1 MLRELMPSATRFAFL
16 VDPNAGAAADTSHM
30 EAAASAI
37 GRQLEVLTASN
48 NREIET
54 AFASL
59 MQRRTD
65 ALLVP
70 SQVLFNNRV
79 VQLVSLAAHYR
90 VPTIYARRDF
100 PDAGGL
106 MSYGTSTADAY
117 RQVGLYTGRTLKGE
131 KPADLPALRAA
142 KFEFVINL
150 QTARLLGIDVPPTLR
165 ALADEVIE

>member
-1 MLRELMPSATRFAFL
+1 MPNATRFAFL
-16 VDPNAGAAADTSHM
+16 VDPNAGSAADTSHM

-79 VQLVSLAAHYR
+79 VQLSVSQRTIASPRSMPGATFPMLA
-90 VPTIYARRDF
+90 
-100 PDAGGL
+100 G
-106 MSYGTSTADAY
+106 
-117 RQVGLYTGRTLKGE
+117 
-131 KPADLPALRAA
+131 
-142 KFEFVINL
+142 
-150 QTARLLGIDVPPTLR
+150 
-165 ALADEVIE
+165 